1 MKITVVQCCNSV
13 ASNDFLS
20 ILTYKGLYEAEALI
34 SKLHSIKP
42 DKIFC
47 SPFLRTLQ
55 TIYPYCIKYD
65 KYINVDNAL
74 LPISKVDVND
84 KSTLFINYY
93 RDIYEHFNYITS
105 IINTEYESSIY
116 SNNIKI
122 DEKDIDI
129 KNRIYTFLYSICRS
143 YENTNKNI
151 ALVVHADIIPFISR
165 YFNNSK
171 NCSTVI
177 IK

>member
-1 MKITVVQCCNSV
+1 MKITIVQCCNSV
-13 ASNDFLS
+13 DSNDFLS
-20 ILTYKGLYEAEALI
+20 TLTEKGLCDADILV
-34 SKLHSIKP
+34 SKLHTIKP

-55 TIYPYCIKYD
+55 TIYPYCTKYD

-93 RDIYEHFNYITS
+93 REICEHFNYITS

-122 DEKDIDI
+122 DENDIDI

-143 YENTNKNI
+143 YENTNKII
-151 ALVVHADIIPFISR
+151 ALVVHADLIPFITR
-165 YFNNSK
+165 HLKKNSIEIVK
-171 NCSTVI
+171 
-177 IK
+177 